1 MTTFSRTAI
10 VSAAVL
16 ALAWGPAELAA
27 QSTLKNCVAGA
38 IDAVEGACASD
49 IAKFCGNV
57 SRGEGRVLLC
67 MQAHDDQLSRRC
79 QFTLFRVSRHL
90 ERAVNRVERIADA
103 CWDDIQ
109 AHCSNADKI
118 GKCVMEKGP
127 ALSPACRTVV
137 AGIKQTLQGLA
148 SLKGLPVYSSD
159 NEDLGRVVSVVR
171 GADGKVQSVQVEV
184 GRFLGVGERTMTIDA
199 KSFEQLADRIRLRI
213 TGEGLRSLPESKKQ

>member
-1 MTTFSRTAI
+1 M
-10 VSAAVL
+10 
-16 ALAWGPAELAA
+16 
-27 QSTLKNCVAGA
+27 
-38 IDAVEGACASD
+38 EGACGAD

-109 AHCSNADKI
+109 AHCGNADKI
-118 GKCVMEKGP
+118 GQCVMEKGA

-148 SLKGLPVYSSD
+148 SLRGLPVYSSD
-159 NEDLGRVVSVVR
+159 NEDLGRVVKVMR
-171 GADGKVQSVQVEV
+171 APDGKVQAVQVEV
-184 GRFLGVGERTMTIDA
+184 GRFLGVGERIMTIDA

-213 TGEGLRSLPESKKQ
+213 TGEAVRSLPESKKQ

>member
-1 MTTFSRTAI
+1 MATFSRTAV

-27 QSTLKNCVAGA
+27 QSTLKNRVAGA

-109 AHCSNADKI
+109 AHCGNADKI
-118 GKCVMEKGP
+118 GQCVMEKGP

-159 NEDLGRVVSVVR
+159 NEDLGRVVKVVR
-171 GADGKVQSVQVEV
+171 GTDGKVQAVQVEV

>member
-199 KSFEQLADRIRLRI
+199 KSFEQLTDRIRLRI

>member
-1 MTTFSRTAI
+1 MATFSRTAV

-27 QSTLKNCVAGA
+27 QSTLKNRVAGA

-109 AHCSNADKI
+109 AHCGNAD
-118 GKCVMEKGP
+118 
-127 ALSPACRTVV
+127 
-137 AGIKQTLQGLA
+137 
-148 SLKGLPVYSSD
+148 
-159 NEDLGRVVSVVR
+159 
-171 GADGKVQSVQVEV
+171 
-184 GRFLGVGERTMTIDA
+184 
-199 KSFEQLADRIRLRI
+199 
-213 TGEGLRSLPESKKQ
+213 